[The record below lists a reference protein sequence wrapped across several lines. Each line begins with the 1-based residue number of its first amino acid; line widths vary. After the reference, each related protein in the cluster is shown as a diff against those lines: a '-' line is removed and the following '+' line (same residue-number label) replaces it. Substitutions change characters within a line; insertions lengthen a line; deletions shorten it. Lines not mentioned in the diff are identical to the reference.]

1 MKKGDHL
8 VVTGMS
14 ADGVASQ
21 DTFSL
26 DGFGKGYAAI
36 SLACGIK

>member
-1 MKKGDHL
+1 MKNGANL

-14 ADGVASQ
+14 SNGVTSQ

-26 DGFGKGYAAI
+26 DGFTKAYAAI
-36 SLACGIK
+36 SLACGLK